1 MGSYDYH
8 ARPML
13 SRRRFLA
20 GGLALAMTALVAAC
34 ESAVRSL
41 TPTASQSLFPSP
53 SATSPPTQEPSPTA
67 TPEGMA
73 LRQMIGQMLLV
84 GFRGL
89 TVEEAEP
96 TRALI
101 ASGELGG
108 VLLFSVDQPTGG
120 VRNVESPQQLQ
131 SLVSGLA
138 AAAPPATP
146 LLVAIDQ
153 EGGEV
158 ARLNPTHGFPPT
170 PSAAEMGQGESTT
183 TEQTARRM
191 AGTLADAGVT
201 LNLAPVVDL
210 AVNPDNPIIAALER
224 SFSADPDVV
233 IAHAEAFIGGMHSGD
248 IRCAAKHF
256 PGQGSATGDTHQGV
270 VDVTDVW
277 TERELEPFA
286 ALSASGAADA
296 ILTAH
301 IFNANLD
308 AEHPATLSKPTVTG
322 ILRQQLRFDRAV
334 ISDDLQMGA
343 ITAQYGY
350 EEAVALAIEAG
361 IDVLL
366 IANQIVYEPDIVQ
379 RTLDIVEGL
388 VSEGRIDEA
397 TIRAS
402 VDRILRLKGV
412 APTPSPG

>member
-1 MGSYDYH
+1 
-8 ARPML
+8 ML

-34 ESAVRSL
+34 ESAIRSL
-41 TPTASQSLFPSP
+41 TPAASPSLLPSP
-53 SATSPPTQEPSPTA
+53 SPTAPPTEEPTPTA
-67 TPEGMA
+67 TPEGMS
-73 LRQMIGQMLLV
+73 LRQRIGQMLLV

-89 TVEEAEP
+89 TVEDAEP

-120 VRNVESPQQLQ
+120 LRNVESPEQLRA
-131 SLVSGLA
+131 LVSGLSA
-138 AAAPPATP
+138 AAGTGAP

-153 EGGEV
+153 EGGQV
-158 ARLNPTHGFPPT
+158 ARLNPTHGFPAT
-170 PSAAEMGQGESTT
+170 PSAAEMGAGDPGMTQ
-183 TEQTARRM
+183 QTARSM
-191 AGTLADAGVT
+191 AETLASAGVT

-210 AVNPDNPIIAALER
+210 AINPDNPIIAAIDR

-233 IAHAEAFIGGMHSGD
+233 ISHAEAFIAGMHGIA

-277 TERELEPFA
+277 TEQELEPFA

-308 AEHPATLSKPTVTG
+308 ADHPATLSQPTVTG
-322 ILRQQLRFDRAV
+322 ILRQQLRYDGVV

-366 IANQIVYEPDIVQ
+366 IANQIVYEPDIVE

-388 VSEGRIDEA
+388 VRDGRIDEA
-397 TIRAS
+397 RIQSS
-402 VDRILRLKGV
+402 VDRILRLKG
-412 APTPSPG
+412 